1 MRRVVRCSGIQVMDR
16 GNFQILPGDY
26 VIPAAEYL
34 SNDNVTDENIN
45 QIFGA
50 LRNLTKKNVISF
62 AYNFTN
68 EYSL

>member
-16 GNFQILPGDY
+16 GGFQILPGDY

-68 EYSL
+68 EHSL